1 MTDLTAKYY
10 NQLPQAQGGM
20 MEQPPDC
27 KECGKPLRAYAY
39 AHDEDRYGW
48 AGCGYFC
55 TKDCAAYWAVS
66 KARKEERHDN

>member
-1 MTDLTAKYY
+1 
-10 NQLPQAQGGM
+10 M
-20 MEQPPDC
+20 MEQPPNC
-27 KECGKPLRAYAY
+27 KECGKPLMAYAY

>member
-20 MEQPPDC
+20 MEQPPNC
-27 KECGKPLRAYAY
+27 KECGKPLREYAY
-39 AHDEDRYGW
+39 AFDGDRYGW
-48 AGCGYFC
+48 AGNGYFC

-66 KARKEERHDN
+66 KARREER

>member
-1 MTDLTAKYY
+1 
-10 NQLPQAQGGM
+10 

-27 KECGKPLRAYAY
+27 QECGKPLMEYPY
-39 AHDEDRYGW
+39 STDGRYGW

-66 KARKEERHDN
+66 RARKAERNNKEV

>member
-1 MTDLTAKYY
+1 
-10 NQLPQAQGGM
+10 

-27 KECGKPLRAYAY
+27 KECGKPLKEYPY
-39 AHDEDRYGW
+39 AHDEDKFGW

-66 KARKEERHDN
+66 KARKEERDGQP